1 MMLCAEEGN
10 AIVDALETTY
20 RVLFNIC
27 TSFCSLYLSKILTT
41 NNSGLLSWKQMKW
54 EMAWRLSSAS
64 TRRVQG
70 WKAHILAFL
79 HSKCLHR
86 LINISSFRWKMRV
99 DCWIVL
105 KNTWVHT
112 VHSNCILKY
121 LQERRRKKRN
131 LLLLS
136 RNLSK
141 WVAKNVTTI
150 RSRWTVSA
158 RGENLN
164 FFSLLLVT
172 LNINS
177 AHSTDEISRAIR
189 VLVGQRNKW
198 NGEQAKRWKGRF
210 E

>member
-27 TSFCSLYLSKILTT
+27 TSFCSLYLSKILST
-41 NNSGLLSWKQMKW
+41 NNSGLLSWKQMRW

-105 KNTWVHT
+105 KNTWVHI

-121 LQERRRKKRN
+121 LQERRNEKRSIIFFFPQVISQSK
-131 LLLLS
+131 S
-136 RNLSK
+136 RRMWQQFEVVERCRQEVKIWISSL
-141 WVAKNVTTI
+141 
-150 RSRWTVSA
+150 
-158 RGENLN
+158 
-164 FFSLLLVT
+164 FS
-172 LNINS
+172 
-177 AHSTDEISRAIR
+177 
-189 VLVGQRNKW
+189 
-198 NGEQAKRWKGRF
+198 
-210 E
+210 